1 MITKKIFLA
10 LLIPLS
16 AYSSNM
22 QHKPTSSTKEKKLKF
37 HPKEQLKALMKIEN
51 HVTTTGKP
59 FTIEILM
66 NESIKDIKLRELLCL
81 EYVTNKLSTAE
92 QQPSRPGLLQAIRAK
107 KEQLKKHLSK

>member
-1 MITKKIFLA
+1 MITKKIFLV

-22 QHKPTSSTKEKKLKF
+22 QHKPKSSPKEKKLKF
-37 HPKEQLKALMKIEN
+37 HPKEQLKALIKIEN
-51 HVTTTGKP
+51 HVMITGNP
-59 FTIEILM
+59 FTVENLM
-66 NESIKDIKLRELLCL
+66 NESIKEINLRELLCL

-107 KEQLKKHLSK
+107 KEQLKKHI